1 MIFSKI
7 AENAKIRTAHLCDE
21 HERQILMTA
30 FFDLPG
36 TVNTTAISINQNR
49 YNPFGVIRML
59 TFGTVVAFYGMGI
72 ELLKKI
78 GIEITFMIFR

>member
-1 MIFSKI
+1 
-7 AENAKIRTAHLCDE
+7 
-21 HERQILMTA
+21 
-30 FFDLPG
+30 
-36 TVNTTAISINQNR
+36 
-49 YNPFGVIRML
+49 ML